1 MDKLSSMRIFSRVAR
16 LGNFAAAARELSISR
31 AMATKHVMHLEDQ
44 LKVQLIN
51 RTTRSMHLTEAGQ
64 AYLER
69 CTHILDEI
77 EETETAVSQLNSEPR
92 GTLKLSSPPTFGKL
106 YLGPLIADYVKPY
119 PGVSFDLIVT
129 DQPVD
134 IIEWGLDL
142 AFHLGRPQ
150 DSNMI
155 IKRVLS
161 TEMIL
166 CAAPEYL
173 ERHGTPQAPEQLA
186 QHNCL
191 SNPNLPP
198 YQIWKFTDHGKERI
212 IRPEGS
218 LQSNS
223 PDALRT
229 AAINAL
235 GLVMMPAYTLQ
246 ADLQDGRLV
255 AVLREFSSE
264 SIDMYAIY
272 PHRRHLSAKVRTFLD
287 FVEQHSTMRAQARTL
302 R

>member
-1 MDKLSSMRIFSRVAR
+1 MDKLTSMRVFSTVAR

-31 AMATKHVMHLEDQ
+31 AMATKHVMYLEDH
-44 LKVQLIN
+44 LNVQLIN

-69 CTHILDEI
+69 CTNILDEI
-77 EETETAVSQLNSEPR
+77 EETEMSVTQLNSEPR
-92 GTLKLSSPPTFGKL
+92 GTLKLNSPPAFGRL
-106 YLGPLIADYVKPY
+106 YLVNLINAYSEHYPKVK
-119 PGVSFDLIVT
+119 FDLILT
-129 DQPVD
+129 DRYVD

-142 AFHLGRPQ
+142 VFHLGPLQ

-155 IKRVLS
+155 IKRI
-161 TEMIL
+161 TTTKMIV
-166 CAAPEYL
+166 CASPRYFDK
-173 ERHGTPQAPEQLA
+173 HGKPTSPDDLQ

-198 YQIWKFTDHGKERI
+198 FQSWKFTVAGKETV
-212 IRPEGS
+212 IRPEGV

-229 AAINAL
+229 AAIGGL
-235 GLVMMPAYTLQ
+235 GVIMMPAYTIQ
-246 ADLQDGRLV
+246 ADLEQGKLLP
-255 AVLREFSSE
+255 VLTEFRSE
-264 SIDMYAIY
+264 TIDMYAVY

-287 FVEQHSTMRAQARTL
+287 FVEQHFSGEKA
-302 R
+302 